1 MVVGVKS
8 DKQKEQTQSF
18 LGLFFVV
25 LVADETKEERNGR
38 HWGRKWEPR
47 FWVFLLVGLEVVIV
61 GVTAEA
67 VIHQAIT
74 KMVTTM
80 DTSMDITK
88 VEVGIHFIRT
98 CTIPQKL
105 QPRW

>member
-1 MVVGVKS
+1 MVVGVKR

-25 LVADETKEERNGR
+25 VVADETKEERNGR

-80 DTSMDITK
+80 DIKK
-88 VEVGIHFIRT
+88 VEVGMHFIRT
-98 CTIPQKL
+98 FPIPQKL